1 MRLNISVTPAP
12 LVNYGKIAQ
21 AIPPL
26 KKDIENFN
34 DSYHFDGR
42 GALSL
47 SVGMPLD
54 KPENMQA
61 NAVLVIG
68 NGRLLITN
76 KALPPF
82 NIVSGTAFISNRQT
96 GGTLTGLLWEEPL
109 SVLFS
114 ADSFTMASA
123 VEIKTAISLLGVSAL
138 CKNCA
143 DGKTAF
149 TVSVNPSQTVVTSPL
164 IGVGVNIALPF
175 RKGRDDI
182 SPLSVVFYAGGVS
195 VFLLN
200 ADNTV
205 RFLYQ
210 NGGGDIA
217 INAFSAPPQDDVF
230 NIHGAFSGFDADNFI
245 TAYSGLMIADDN
257 HDANTT
263 HKTVLAE
270 YL

>member
-1 MRLNISVTPAP
+1 M
-12 LVNYGKIAQ
+12 
-21 AIPPL
+21 
-26 KKDIENFN
+26 
-34 DSYHFDGR
+34 
-42 GALSL
+42 
-47 SVGMPLD
+47 
-54 KPENMQA
+54 
-61 NAVLVIG
+61 
-68 NGRLLITN
+68 
-76 KALPPF
+76 
-82 NIVSGTAFISNRQT
+82 
-96 GGTLTGLLWEEPL
+96 WEEPL

-164 IGVGVNIALPF
+164 IGVGVTLPLPF

-263 HKTVLAE
+263 SQNGIGGISLILSNVMFLGERQTLLALQSPSPTE
-270 YL
+270 NYRRIRFSSKPMAGNIVVGKNFLAGDFEHATSYSVTAIGIGKI

>member
-1 MRLNISVTPAP
+1 
-12 LVNYGKIAQ
+12 
-21 AIPPL
+21 
-26 KKDIENFN
+26 
-34 DSYHFDGR
+34 
-42 GALSL
+42 
-47 SVGMPLD
+47 
-54 KPENMQA
+54 MQA

-76 KALPPF
+76 KALPPL

-164 IGVGVNIALPF
+164 IGVGVTLPLPF

-205 RFLYQ
+205 RFLYKTAAVISPLMLFPRRLKMMFLIYTALFP
-210 NGGGDIA
+210 DLMRTT
-217 INAFSAPPQDDVF
+217 SSPP
-230 NIHGAFSGFDADNFI
+230 IRA
-245 TAYSGLMIADDN
+245 
-257 HDANTT
+257 
-263 HKTVLAE
+263 
-270 YL
+270 